1 MEKDLI
7 PQLIGREE
15 IATLARAG
23 VIPAN
28 TPPDILK
35 VFAITA
41 NQHKLSPFKK
51 EIYLIPYKGT
61 YSIIVGIDGMRAKAA
76 RSGLAAGKDDAK
88 FDLQADGTYQTAAQ
102 LVNGKHYP
110 TSCTVTVYKVV
121 GGTRCP
127 FTKTVLFRE
136 YCPANPP
143 ATSKW
148 LTMPFNMIEKVAEA
162 HALRMAFADEVAGL
176 NIEEEEY
183 AIQDLTIESVKGT
196 EQEEAYLHEDY
207 VSEIIACKTKS
218 ELKALYERQKQ
229 GFENGTK
236 LAALYYDA
244 IVKHGKSLPE

>member
-23 VIPAN
+23 VIPDK

-51 EIYLIPYKGT
+51 EIYLVRYGDKYHT
-61 YSIIVGIDGMRAKAA
+61 IVGIDGMRAKAA

-88 FDLQADGTYQTAAQ
+88 YDLQSDGTYQTAAQ
-102 LVNGKHYP
+102 LVQGKHYP
-110 TSCTVTVYKVV
+110 TSCTVTVYKVI
-121 GGTRCP
+121 GGIRCP

-136 YCPANPP
+136 YCPAN
-143 ATSKW
+143 ATNKW
-148 LTMPFNMIEKVAEA
+148 QTMPFNMIEKVAEA

-196 EQEEAYLHEDY
+196 EQEEVYLHEDY
-207 VSEIIACKTKS
+207 VGEIIACKTKA

-244 IVKHGKSLPE
+244 IVKHGKNLPE

>member
-1 MEKDLI
+1 
-7 PQLIGREE
+7 
-15 IATLARAG
+15 
-23 VIPAN
+23 
-28 TPPDILK
+28 

-51 EIYLIPYKGT
+51 EIYLVRYGDKYHT
-61 YSIIVGIDGMRAKAA
+61 IVGIDGMRAKAA

-88 FDLQADGTYQTAAQ
+88 YDLQADGTYQTAAQ
-102 LVNGKHYP
+102 LVQGKHYP
-110 TSCTVTVYKVV
+110 TSCTVTVYKVI
-121 GGTRCP
+121 GGIRCP

-136 YCPANPP
+136 YCPANP
-143 ATSKW
+143 TNKW
-148 LTMPFNMIEKVAEA
+148 QSMPFNMIEKVAEA

-236 LAALYYDA
+236 LAALYHDA
-244 IVKHGKSLPE
+244 IVKHGKNLPE